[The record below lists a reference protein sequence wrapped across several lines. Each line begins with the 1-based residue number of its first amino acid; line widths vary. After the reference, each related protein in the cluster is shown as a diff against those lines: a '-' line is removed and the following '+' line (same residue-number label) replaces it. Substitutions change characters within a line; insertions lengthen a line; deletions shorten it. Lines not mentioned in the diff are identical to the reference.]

1 MSQRYAWSQHSD
13 DELWRGGPCDSI
25 GECVDEAVEEGYE
38 LTDTFAI
45 GLIEDYEIGVD
56 VAQNIVEWLCEDAW
70 DEVGEASDGWLDS
83 AKKAEL
89 DILNNRVTEVVKQW
103 LEEIHEKPSFFKV
116 LPCEECTLQE
126 ALDMHNEKVK
136 NSPKGG
142 KET

>member
-45 GLIEDYEIGVD
+45 GLAEDYKIGVD
-56 VAQNIVEWLCEDAW
+56 FAQNIVEQLCEDAW

-89 DILNNRVTEVVKQW
+89 EILNTRITEVVKQW

-126 ALDMHNEKVK
+126 ALDIHNEKVK

-142 KET
+142 KL